1 MTTDTTTPSVAVLGT
16 GTMGAPMARNIA
28 AAGMPTAAWNR
39 TPEKAAPLRDDGV
52 EVHDDTAG
60 VVAGRDIVITMLADA
75 DAVLSVAAEMLPAM
89 EDGAVWAQMSTIGID
104 GTERCAAIAAD
115 RGVAFVDAPVL
126 GTRQPAEQG
135 TLLVLASGPHDAL
148 ARCEPV
154 FDAVGQR
161 TMRVGDAGAGTR
173 LKLAVN
179 AWLLSAMEGIAETLA
194 LAEGLGLDPSLPL
207 EAIKGGP
214 LDMPY
219 AHLKGA
225 LIARREFPP
234 SFALK
239 LAAKDARLV
248 TEAAA
253 RHGLDL
259 PLERTVAERM
269 GQAVEAGYGDEDMA
283 AVWRL
288 CGIANG

>member
-1 MTTDTTTPSVAVLGT
+1 
-16 GTMGAPMARNIA
+16 
-28 AAGMPTAAWNR
+28 
-39 TPEKAAPLRDDGV
+39 
-52 EVHDDTAG
+52 
-60 VVAGRDIVITMLADA
+60 MLADA
-75 DAVLSVAAEMLPAM
+75 DAVLSVAAEMLPAL
-89 EDGAVWAQMSTIGID
+89 DGGAVWAQMSTIGLD
-104 GTERCAAIAAD
+104 GTERCAGLAAE

-135 TLLVLASGPHDAL
+135 ALLVLASGPDDAL

-154 FDAVGQR
+154 FGAVGQR
-161 TMRVGDAGAGTR
+161 TIRVGDAGGGTR

-179 AWLLSAMEGIAETLA
+179 AWLLSVVEGLAESLA
-194 LAEGLGLDPSLPL
+194 LAEGLGLDPSLVL
-207 EAIKGGP
+207 ETIKGGP
-214 LDMPY
+214 LDMAY
-219 AHLKGA
+219 AHVKGA

-234 SFALK
+234 AFTLK

-269 GQAVEAGYGDEDMA
+269 RQAVDAGYGDEDMA

-288 CGIANG
+288 AAPSG

>member
-28 AAGMPTAAWNR
+28 AAGMPTAAWDR
-39 TPEKAAPLRDDGV
+39 TPEKAAPLRQDGID
-52 EVHDDTAG
+52 VHDDIAG
-60 VVAGRDIVITMLADA
+60 AVAGRDIVITMLADA
-75 DAVLSVAAEMLPAM
+75 DAVLSVAAQMLPAM
-89 EDGAVWAQMSTIGID
+89 DDRAVWAQMSTIGLD
-104 GTERCAAIAAD
+104 GTERCEALGAE

-135 TLLVLASGPHDAL
+135 TLLVLASGPGEAL

-161 TMRVGDAGAGTR
+161 TMLLGDAGGGTR

-179 AWLLSAMEGIAETLA
+179 AWLLAVVEGLAESLA
-194 LAEGLGLDPSLPL
+194 LAEGLGLDPSLVL

-214 LDMPY
+214 LDMAY
-219 AHLKGA
+219 AHIKGA
-225 LIARREFPP
+225 QIARREFPA

-259 PLERTVAERM
+259 PLERAVAERM
-269 GQAVEAGYGDEDMA
+269 REAVDAGYGDEDMA

-288 CGIANG
+288 ARPSG